1 MPRRDARR
9 FRWPLWLLLLS
20 SSLALGTAHAATLTP
35 LHAKDHVGE
44 SATVCGLV
52 ASATFAARTKGQPT
66 FLNLDNPYPEH
77 IFTALIWGSDRP
89 KFGHPED
96 TYKGKRICV
105 TGTIK
110 PYRGVPEIVVTDPG
124 QISVAGAS

>member
-1 MPRRDARR
+1 M
-9 FRWPLWLLLLS
+9 F
-20 SSLALGTAHAATLTP
+20 
-35 LHAKDHVGE
+35 
-44 SATVCGLV
+44 
-52 ASATFAARTKGQPT
+52 GQ
-66 FLNLDNPYPEH
+66 
-77 IFTALIWGSDRP
+77 
-89 KFGHPED
+89 PED